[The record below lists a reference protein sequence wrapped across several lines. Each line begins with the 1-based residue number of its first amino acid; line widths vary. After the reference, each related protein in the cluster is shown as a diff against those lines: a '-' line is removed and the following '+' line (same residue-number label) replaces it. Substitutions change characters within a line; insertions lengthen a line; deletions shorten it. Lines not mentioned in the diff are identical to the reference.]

1 MKQTGL
7 TQLLLMDL
15 IRKKIYNILDATHIF
30 SESCEEKDFVI
41 PFDMLEKAFYS
52 YFKQINKIEEPFII
66 IFENVLQNSK
76 IYNFEIKTRIILDV
90 LESFKIDSQIESLNK
105 ITNVKEILNFSKIKK
120 NFLKLIISEIM
131 SDRNDNIKI
140 ELLDQ
145 VSEICDEWDILTF
158 KLAKNILAEKDN
170 YNITI
175 SSSLRK
181 KEADLIRKLI
191 NLVELSSNNETSF
204 FETENNNGIISFV
217 DNNIFFNFTG
227 DKIYN
232 SWFSDDSPKVILSK
246 NSNFNEIELSVSSN
260 IIGPRFVA
268 GLFIRF
274 NNDLYY
280 FGLDSG
286 RRIIVDISGKNSQF
300 AFENVSTNKIFQKV
314 IFNEDSIACYYK
326 LSEQEEYIFLTKI
339 LLEFGVEFEYGVG
352 CKTYESPF
360 PLRVQINVL

>member
-1 MKQTGL
+1 MK
-7 TQLLLMDL
+7 
-15 IRKKIYNILDATHIF
+15 KKILLYLLIL
-30 SESCEEKDFVI
+30 
-41 PFDMLEKAFYS
+41 LEKAFYS

-217 DNNIFFNFTG
+217 DNNIF
-227 DKIYN
+227 
-232 SWFSDDSPKVILSK
+232 
-246 NSNFNEIELSVSSN
+246 
-260 IIGPRFVA
+260 
-268 GLFIRF
+268 
-274 NNDLYY
+274 
-280 FGLDSG
+280 
-286 RRIIVDISGKNSQF
+286 
-300 AFENVSTNKIFQKV
+300 
-314 IFNEDSIACYYK
+314 
-326 LSEQEEYIFLTKI
+326 LT
-339 LLEFGVEFEYGVG
+339 LLEIKYITHGF
-352 CKTYESPF
+352 
-360 PLRVQINVL
+360 QMIVLK

>member
-1 MKQTGL
+1 
-7 TQLLLMDL
+7 
-15 IRKKIYNILDATHIF
+15 
-30 SESCEEKDFVI
+30 
-41 PFDMLEKAFYS
+41 MLEKAFYS

-131 SDRNDNIKI
+131 SDCNDNIKI

-217 DNNIFFNFTG
+217 DNNIF
-227 DKIYN
+227 
-232 SWFSDDSPKVILSK
+232 
-246 NSNFNEIELSVSSN
+246 
-260 IIGPRFVA
+260 
-268 GLFIRF
+268 
-274 NNDLYY
+274 
-280 FGLDSG
+280 
-286 RRIIVDISGKNSQF
+286 
-300 AFENVSTNKIFQKV
+300 
-314 IFNEDSIACYYK
+314 
-326 LSEQEEYIFLTKI
+326 LT
-339 LLEFGVEFEYGVG
+339 LLEIKYITHGF
-352 CKTYESPF
+352 
-360 PLRVQINVL
+360 QMIVLK

>member
-1 MKQTGL
+1 
-7 TQLLLMDL
+7 
-15 IRKKIYNILDATHIF
+15 
-30 SESCEEKDFVI
+30 
-41 PFDMLEKAFYS
+41 MLEKAFYS

-191 NLVELSSNNETSF
+191 NLVELSSNKETSF

-217 DNNIFFNFTG
+217 DNNIF
-227 DKIYN
+227 
-232 SWFSDDSPKVILSK
+232 
-246 NSNFNEIELSVSSN
+246 
-260 IIGPRFVA
+260 
-268 GLFIRF
+268 
-274 NNDLYY
+274 
-280 FGLDSG
+280 
-286 RRIIVDISGKNSQF
+286 
-300 AFENVSTNKIFQKV
+300 
-314 IFNEDSIACYYK
+314 
-326 LSEQEEYIFLTKI
+326 LT
-339 LLEFGVEFEYGVG
+339 LLEIKYITHGF
-352 CKTYESPF
+352 
-360 PLRVQINVL
+360 QMIVLK

>member
-1 MKQTGL
+1 
-7 TQLLLMDL
+7 
-15 IRKKIYNILDATHIF
+15 
-30 SESCEEKDFVI
+30 
-41 PFDMLEKAFYS
+41 MLEKAFYS

-217 DNNIFFNFTG
+217 DNNIF
-227 DKIYN
+227 
-232 SWFSDDSPKVILSK
+232 
-246 NSNFNEIELSVSSN
+246 
-260 IIGPRFVA
+260 
-268 GLFIRF
+268 
-274 NNDLYY
+274 
-280 FGLDSG
+280 
-286 RRIIVDISGKNSQF
+286 
-300 AFENVSTNKIFQKV
+300 
-314 IFNEDSIACYYK
+314 
-326 LSEQEEYIFLTKI
+326 LT
-339 LLEFGVEFEYGVG
+339 LLEIKYITHGF
-352 CKTYESPF
+352 
-360 PLRVQINVL
+360 QMIVLK

>member
-1 MKQTGL
+1 
-7 TQLLLMDL
+7 
-15 IRKKIYNILDATHIF
+15 
-30 SESCEEKDFVI
+30 
-41 PFDMLEKAFYS
+41 MLEKAFYS

-217 DNNIFFNFTG
+217 DNNIFF
-227 DKIYN
+227 
-232 SWFSDDSPKVILSK
+232 
-246 NSNFNEIELSVSSN
+246 
-260 IIGPRFVA
+260 
-268 GLFIRF
+268 
-274 NNDLYY
+274 
-280 FGLDSG
+280 
-286 RRIIVDISGKNSQF
+286 
-300 AFENVSTNKIFQKV
+300 
-314 IFNEDSIACYYK
+314 
-326 LSEQEEYIFLTKI
+326 
-339 LLEFGVEFEYGVG
+339 
-352 CKTYESPF
+352 
-360 PLRVQINVL
+360 

>member
-1 MKQTGL
+1 
-7 TQLLLMDL
+7 
-15 IRKKIYNILDATHIF
+15 
-30 SESCEEKDFVI
+30 
-41 PFDMLEKAFYS
+41 MLEKAFYS

-66 IFENVLQNSK
+66 IFENVLQNSG
-76 IYNFEIKTRIILDV
+76 IYNFENKTRIILDV

-131 SDRNDNIKI
+131 SDSNDNIKI

-145 VSEICDEWDILTF
+145 VSEICDEWDVLTF

-217 DNNIFFNFTG
+217 DNNIF
-227 DKIYN
+227 
-232 SWFSDDSPKVILSK
+232 
-246 NSNFNEIELSVSSN
+246 
-260 IIGPRFVA
+260 
-268 GLFIRF
+268 
-274 NNDLYY
+274 
-280 FGLDSG
+280 
-286 RRIIVDISGKNSQF
+286 
-300 AFENVSTNKIFQKV
+300 
-314 IFNEDSIACYYK
+314 
-326 LSEQEEYIFLTKI
+326 LT
-339 LLEFGVEFEYGVG
+339 LLEIKYITHGF
-352 CKTYESPF
+352 
-360 PLRVQINVL
+360 QMIVLK

>member
-1 MKQTGL
+1 M
-7 TQLLLMDL
+7 QLISFLKVVK
-15 IRKKIYNILDATHIF
+15 KKILLYLLIL
-30 SESCEEKDFVI
+30 
-41 PFDMLEKAFYS
+41 LEKAFYS

-217 DNNIFFNFTG
+217 DNNIF
-227 DKIYN
+227 
-232 SWFSDDSPKVILSK
+232 
-246 NSNFNEIELSVSSN
+246 
-260 IIGPRFVA
+260 
-268 GLFIRF
+268 
-274 NNDLYY
+274 
-280 FGLDSG
+280 
-286 RRIIVDISGKNSQF
+286 
-300 AFENVSTNKIFQKV
+300 
-314 IFNEDSIACYYK
+314 
-326 LSEQEEYIFLTKI
+326 LT
-339 LLEFGVEFEYGVG
+339 LLEIKYITHGF
-352 CKTYESPF
+352 
-360 PLRVQINVL
+360 QMIVLK

>member
-1 MKQTGL
+1 
-7 TQLLLMDL
+7 MDL
-15 IRKKIYNILDATHIF
+15 IRKKKIYNILDATHIF

-217 DNNIFFNFTG
+217 DNNIF
-227 DKIYN
+227 
-232 SWFSDDSPKVILSK
+232 
-246 NSNFNEIELSVSSN
+246 
-260 IIGPRFVA
+260 
-268 GLFIRF
+268 
-274 NNDLYY
+274 
-280 FGLDSG
+280 
-286 RRIIVDISGKNSQF
+286 
-300 AFENVSTNKIFQKV
+300 
-314 IFNEDSIACYYK
+314 
-326 LSEQEEYIFLTKI
+326 LT
-339 LLEFGVEFEYGVG
+339 LLEIKYITHGF
-352 CKTYESPF
+352 
-360 PLRVQINVL
+360 QMIVLK

>member
-1 MKQTGL
+1 ML
-7 TQLLLMDL
+7 YLL
-15 IRKKIYNILDATHIF
+15 IL
-30 SESCEEKDFVI
+30 
-41 PFDMLEKAFYS
+41 LEKAFYS

-217 DNNIFFNFTG
+217 DNNIF
-227 DKIYN
+227 
-232 SWFSDDSPKVILSK
+232 
-246 NSNFNEIELSVSSN
+246 
-260 IIGPRFVA
+260 
-268 GLFIRF
+268 
-274 NNDLYY
+274 
-280 FGLDSG
+280 
-286 RRIIVDISGKNSQF
+286 
-300 AFENVSTNKIFQKV
+300 
-314 IFNEDSIACYYK
+314 
-326 LSEQEEYIFLTKI
+326 LT
-339 LLEFGVEFEYGVG
+339 LLEIKYITHGF
-352 CKTYESPF
+352 
-360 PLRVQINVL
+360 QMIVLK

>member
-1 MKQTGL
+1 M
-7 TQLLLMDL
+7 
-15 IRKKIYNILDATHIF
+15 IL
-30 SESCEEKDFVI
+30 
-41 PFDMLEKAFYS
+41 LEKAFYS

-217 DNNIFFNFTG
+217 DNNIF
-227 DKIYN
+227 
-232 SWFSDDSPKVILSK
+232 
-246 NSNFNEIELSVSSN
+246 
-260 IIGPRFVA
+260 
-268 GLFIRF
+268 
-274 NNDLYY
+274 
-280 FGLDSG
+280 
-286 RRIIVDISGKNSQF
+286 
-300 AFENVSTNKIFQKV
+300 
-314 IFNEDSIACYYK
+314 
-326 LSEQEEYIFLTKI
+326 LT
-339 LLEFGVEFEYGVG
+339 LLEIKYITHGF
-352 CKTYESPF
+352 
-360 PLRVQINVL
+360 QMIVLK